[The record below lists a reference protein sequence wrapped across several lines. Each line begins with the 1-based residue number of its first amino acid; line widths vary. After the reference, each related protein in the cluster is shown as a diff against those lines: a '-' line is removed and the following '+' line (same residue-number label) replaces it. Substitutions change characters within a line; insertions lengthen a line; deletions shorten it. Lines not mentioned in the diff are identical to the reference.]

1 MSLVKV
7 LYISYDG
14 ILEPLGQSQVLSY
27 LQFLSNRQLRFFLI
41 TFEKA
46 RGKTAS
52 REYVRIQK
60 QLSER
65 GIDWT
70 YLHYHKTPRVLA
82 TSYDILAGVI
92 AGIQI
97 GRRHRIKII
106 HARGFIPALIT
117 LVLQRVLRVE
127 FLFDM
132 RGFWAD
138 ERVQGGILTPSS
150 GFYHLAKSLEK
161 FFLKRAGQIIS
172 LT

>member
-1 MSLVKV
+1 VSHVKV

-14 ILEPLGQSQVLSY
+14 IMEPLVQSQVLSY
-27 LQFLSNRQLRFFLI
+27 LQFLSNRQLHFFLI
-41 TFEKA
+41 TFEKVD
-46 RGKTAS
+46 GKADN
-52 REYVRIQK
+52 REFVRVQK

-70 YLHYHKTPRVLA
+70 YLHYHKTPKALA

-92 AGIQI
+92 AGMQIIRRQRIQI
-97 GRRHRIKII
+97 V
-106 HARGFIPALIT
+106 HARGFIPALMAM
-117 LVLQRVLRVE
+117 VLQRILGVD

-150 GFYHLAKSLEK
+150 GE
-161 FFLKRAGQIIS
+161 
-172 LT
+172 